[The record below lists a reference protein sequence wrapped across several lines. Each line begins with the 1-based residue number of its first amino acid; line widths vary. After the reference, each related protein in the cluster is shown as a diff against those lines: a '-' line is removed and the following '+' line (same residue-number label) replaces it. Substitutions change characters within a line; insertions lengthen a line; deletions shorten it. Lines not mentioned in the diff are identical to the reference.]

1 MMPKTTKS
9 VNTYSNFLKEDNE
22 LEKQKLQDK
31 INNLS
36 EKQKYVVHTL
46 DRLKYKERQNSQ
58 ALDRVILMNQA
69 GAKMEEMQRNN
80 IQCYDLV

>member
-31 INNLS
+31 IYNLS

-46 DRLKYKERQNSQ
+46 DRLKSKERQNS
-58 ALDRVILMNQA
+58 
-69 GAKMEEMQRNN
+69 
-80 IQCYDLV
+80 